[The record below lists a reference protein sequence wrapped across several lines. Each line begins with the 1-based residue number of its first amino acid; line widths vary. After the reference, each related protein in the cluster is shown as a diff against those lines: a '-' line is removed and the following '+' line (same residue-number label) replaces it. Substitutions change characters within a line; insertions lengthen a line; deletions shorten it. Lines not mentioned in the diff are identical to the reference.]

1 MELLSQVN
9 TFTAGMDMDTDVIYL
24 KDNQYRYAENI
35 RIVTN
40 DNGTHGVL
48 QNIEPVSEYEEGIPE
63 NETVLGVATT

>member
-9 TFTAGMDMDTDVIYL
+9 TFTAGMDMDTDVTLL

-40 DNGTHGVL
+40 DGGTHGVL
-48 QNIEPVSEYEEGIPE
+48 
-63 NETVLGVATT
+63 